1 MSNRFPTLSSSYT
14 LNPKPQTPNP
24 KHAKTR
30 DSLEEANRLGGAVI
44 SGDGS
49 AERTELLAALLDVFS
64 ALKGT
69 NQPQSSPSAWATPA
83 SLVADPERSR
93 KALAAIFDVHG
104 RSQVCNSP
112 QLSPFCR
119 LFNRGTLEIP

>member
-1 MSNRFPTLSSSYT
+1 MYPSPHT
-14 LNPKPQTPNP
+14 LNPK
-24 KHAKTR
+24 HVKTR

-49 AERTELLAALLDVFS
+49 AERTELLASLLDVFC

-69 NQPQSSPSAWATPA
+69 NQPQSLPSARATPA

-104 RSQVCNSP
+104 RSQVSP
-112 QLSPFCR
+112 AFSLLSP
-119 LFNRGTLEIP
+119 L